1 MMAPLSTEAL
11 TFSLNHWSTPRL
23 TRTPKT
29 RAIST
34 EGIRAT
40 IENKATNRRCSR
52 DPASSVLRARV
63 STRRPT
69 MKARPAIRTR
79 LATST
84 TKAISLLDPRAEPPP
99 APGAT
104 ATSQIAAAVI
114 ATARK

>member
-11 TFSLNHWSTPRL
+11 TFSLNHWSTPRF
-23 TRTPKT
+23 TRTPNT

-34 EGIRAT
+34 DGISAT
-40 IENKATNRRCSR
+40 IENRATKRRCRR

-69 MKARPAIRTR
+69 MKASPAINAR
-79 LATST
+79 LAIST
-84 TKAISLLDPRAEPPP
+84 IRAISLLDPRAAPPP